1 MLTTII
7 PLCSIDRKLAGAT
20 YMEVHK
26 AGGGIYFTVEHT
38 RSASEDTLYKLLED
52 RLMRMVRAGT
62 TFVEVKSGYGLDLE
76 TEVKM
81 LRVIERARR
90 TLPIDISC
98 TYCGAHAVPK

>member
-1 MLTTII
+1 MDI
-7 PLCSIDRKLAGAT
+7 
-20 YMEVHK
+20 HK

-38 RSASEDTLYKLLED
+38 RNASEDTLFELLKE
-52 RLMRMVRAGT
+52 RLMRMVRSGT

-81 LRVIERARR
+81 LRVIERARQS
-90 TLPIDISC
+90 LPVDISC